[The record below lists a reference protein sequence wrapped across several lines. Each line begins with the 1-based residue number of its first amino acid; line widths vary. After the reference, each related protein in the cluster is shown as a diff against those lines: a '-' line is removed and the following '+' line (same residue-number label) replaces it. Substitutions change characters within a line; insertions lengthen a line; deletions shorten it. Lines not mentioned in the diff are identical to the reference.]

1 MFENEKIKAVR
12 KQLNL
17 TQQEVA
23 DKLGV
28 SKQYLSKVENGMTEL
43 SKEKIVAFCNEYK
56 ISFEW
61 MFGTAN
67 QMFRQEEDYLMKILY
82 SEQDQEYFLI
92 TLQAYNLYIF
102 AIKNFIE
109 KKHPDAV
116 FENKLQ
122 TAYKIFFKNYRNRKI
137 SFNLKDIKNYIE
149 YQLSEPHY
157 QKEILDT
164 YYEICKSG
172 IK

>member
-43 SKEKIVAFCNEYK
+43 SKEKIVTFCNEYK

-61 MFGTAN
+61 MFGTAS
-67 QMFRQEEDYLMKILY
+67 QMFRQEEDYVTRILY
-82 SEQDQEYFLI
+82 SDQDQKNFQIILD
-92 TLQAYNLYIF
+92 AYGIYIEG
-102 AIKNFIE
+102 IKNFIE
-109 KKHPDAV
+109 KKHPDAT
-116 FENKLQ
+116 FSNKLK
-122 TAYKIFFKNYRNRKI
+122 TARKIFFNA
-137 SFNLKDIKNYIE
+137 KDIRKYLD
-149 YQLSEPHY
+149 YQLSESKI
-157 QKEILDT
+157 QKEILDI
-164 YYEICKSG
+164 YYEICKQEN
-172 IK
+172 K

>member
-43 SKEKIVAFCNEYK
+43 SKEKIITFCKEYN

-61 MFGTAN
+61 MFGTGN
-67 QMFRQEEDYLMKILY
+67 QIFRQEEDYIMKILY
-82 SEQDQEYFLI
+82 SEQDQEYFLT
-92 TLQAYNLYIF
+92 TLQAYNLYIT
-102 AIKNFIE
+102 AIKNYIE
-109 KKHPDAV
+109 KKHPDAA

-122 TAYKIFFKNYRNRKI
+122 TAYKIFFKNYRSRKI
-137 SFNLKDIKNYIE
+137 SFNLDEIKKYVE
-149 YQLSEPHY
+149 YQLSDSDY

-164 YYEICKSG
+164 YYKICKNQSR
-172 IK
+172 

>member
-56 ISFEW
+56 ISFHRC
-61 MFGTAN
+61 MFLLVIP
-67 QMFRQEEDYLMKILY
+67 FSRLL
-82 SEQDQEYFLI
+82 
-92 TLQAYNLYIF
+92 
-102 AIKNFIE
+102 
-109 KKHPDAV
+109 
-116 FENKLQ
+116 
-122 TAYKIFFKNYRNRKI
+122 
-137 SFNLKDIKNYIE
+137 
-149 YQLSEPHY
+149 
-157 QKEILDT
+157 
-164 YYEICKSG
+164 
-172 IK
+172 

>member
-23 DKLGV
+23 DMLGV
-28 SKQYLSKVENGMTEL
+28 SKQYLSKVENGITEL

-61 MFGTAN
+61 MFGTAS
-67 QMFRQEEDYLMKILY
+67 QMFRQEEDYITRILY
-82 SEQDQEYFLI
+82 SEQDQKKFQIILD
-92 TLQAYNLYIF
+92 AYGIYIEG
-102 AIKNFIE
+102 IKNFIE
-109 KKHPDAV
+109 KKHPDAT
-116 FENKLQ
+116 FNNKLK
-122 TAYKIFFKNYRNRKI
+122 TARKVFYDNFYKRKI
-137 SFNLKDIKNYIE
+137 SFNKSEIKKYLD
-149 YQLSEPHY
+149 YQLSENKF

-164 YYEICKSG
+164 YYKICKN
-172 IK
+172 

>member
-43 SKEKIVAFCNEYK
+43 SKEKIVTFCNEYK

-61 MFGTAN
+61 MFGTAS
-67 QMFRQEEDYLMKILY
+67 QMFRQEEDYVSRILY
-82 SEQDQEYFLI
+82 SDQDQKNFQIILD
-92 TLQAYNLYIF
+92 AYGIYIEG
-102 AIKNFIE
+102 IKDFIE
-109 KKHPDAV
+109 KKHPDAT
-116 FENKLQ
+116 FSNKLK
-122 TAYKIFFKNYRNRKI
+122 TARKIFYNRFYNRKV
-137 SFNLKDIKNYIE
+137 SFNTKDIKKYLD
-149 YQLSEPHY
+149 YQLSESKI
-157 QKEILDT
+157 QKEILDI
-164 YYEICKSG
+164 YYEICKQEN
-172 IK
+172 K

>member
-43 SKEKIVAFCNEYK
+43 SKEKIIAFCNEYK

-67 QMFRQEEDYLMKILY
+67 QMFRQEEDYIMKLLY
-82 SEQDQEYFLI
+82 SDQDQ
-92 TLQAYNLYIF
+92 
-102 AIKNFIE
+102 KNFQLILEAYGTYIEGIKKLIE
-109 KKHPDAV
+109 KKHPDAA
-116 FENKLQ
+116 FHNKLK
-122 TAYKIFFKNYRNRKI
+122 TACKFFYNRFYNRKI
-137 SFNLKDIKNYIE
+137 SFDIKEIKE
-149 YQLSEPHY
+149 HLDYQLSESKV

-164 YYEICKSG
+164 YYKICKTEN
-172 IK
+172 K